1 MWSLFYLRTSLL
13 LNLICVTIQIMSSPY
28 SNRPEY
34 EPNTN
39 EVKRYL
45 IFSTMTLLS
54 EGVGDLLKKN
64 YDLDLMAI
72 EALKHDTSERV
83 TKRNIISAERF
94 YSAELP
100 LAIVDMSE
108 HLDKDSV
115 GLPQYSITKIDEF
128 GHKYEFEDVPLFEEE
143 KSHQGLIIAAG
154 RLALIQEAIG
164 FYPKDY
170 PDSHEFWEA

>member
-1 MWSLFYLRTSLL
+1 MWSLFYLRTLLL
-13 LNLICVTIQIMSSPY
+13 LNLLCVTIQIMSSPY
-28 SNRPEY
+28 SNSPEY
-34 EPNTN
+34 EPITN

-64 YDLDLMAI
+64 YELDLMAI

-100 LAIVDMSE
+100 LAVVDLNELRNEDNS
-108 HLDKDSV
+108 

-143 KSHQGLIIAAG
+143 KSHQGLIVAAG
-154 RLALIQEAIG
+154 RLALMQETIG

-170 PDSHEFWEA
+170 PDNHEFWEA

>member
-1 MWSLFYLRTSLL
+1 
-13 LNLICVTIQIMSSPY
+13 MSSPY
-28 SNRPEY
+28 SNSPEY
-34 EPNTN
+34 EPITN

-64 YDLDLMAI
+64 YELDLMAI

-108 HLDKDSV
+108 HLDKDSI
-115 GLPQYSITKIDEF
+115 GLPHYSITKIDEF

-143 KSHQGLIIAAG
+143 ESHRGLIVAAG
-154 RLALIQEAIG
+154 KLAVLQSDIG
-164 FYPKDY
+164 FYPKNY
-170 PDSHEFWEA
+170 PDNHEFWEA

>member
-1 MWSLFYLRTSLL
+1 MNLL
-13 LNLICVTIQIMSSPY
+13 CVTIQIMSSPY

-34 EPNTN
+34 EPITN

>member
-34 EPNTN
+34 EPITN

-64 YDLDLMAI
+64 YDLDLMSI

-83 TKRNIISAERF
+83 TKRNIASA
-94 YSAELP
+94 
-100 LAIVDMSE
+100 
-108 HLDKDSV
+108 
-115 GLPQYSITKIDEF
+115 
-128 GHKYEFEDVPLFEEE
+128 
-143 KSHQGLIIAAG
+143 
-154 RLALIQEAIG
+154 
-164 FYPKDY
+164 
-170 PDSHEFWEA
+170 

>member
-1 MWSLFYLRTSLL
+1 MNLL
-13 LNLICVTIQIMSSPY
+13 CVTIQIMSSPY

-34 EPNTN
+34 EPITN

-94 YSAELP
+94 YNAELP